1 MKIWMYGVMN
11 KKKNYKKTAK
21 RTIDLQIS
29 ALSKLKKTIGNS
41 FNDAVKIIGD
51 CKSKCILVGV
61 GKSGHVANL
70 IASSLNSIGASS
82 FALQSAGD
90 AAHGDLGAI
99 SSGTNKDVL
108 ILISNSGSSSE
119 LNPIISFSKKYN
131 IKLIGITSK
140 KNSTL
145 YKSSD
150 IKILIPEVKEAGDGA
165 FVPTSSLITQASIG
179 SALVIAVMQYK
190 KHGISIFRK
199 FHPGGTLSKKLLSA
213 KDLMVKVPFI
223 SENCRMK
230 KALKILSEKKLGM
243 LVVRNKRK
251 FTIGIVVDG
260 DVKRANQKY
269 KNLHNFKVKNIMTKK
284 PLTVDK
290 NLLAVQCLNLMNK
303 KKITSLLVHANN
315 KKNKTVGVLHIHK
328 VLENLN

>member
-1 MKIWMYGVMN
+1 MFVTMN
-11 KKKNYKKTAK
+11 KNKNYKKSAK
-21 RTIDLQIS
+21 KTIGLQIS
-29 ALSKLKKTIGNS
+29 ALNKLKNKVGNS
-41 FNDAVKIIGD
+41 FNEAVKVIGN

-61 GKSGHVANL
+61 GKSGHLANL

-119 LNPIISFSKKYN
+119 LNPIISFSKKNN

-243 LVVRNKRK
+243 LVARNKRK

-260 DVKRANQKY
+260 DVKRASQKY

>member
-1 MKIWMYGVMN
+1 MFGTKN
-11 KKKNYKKTAK
+11 KNKNYKKSAK
-21 RTIDLQIS
+21 KTIGLQIS
-29 ALSKLKKTIGNS
+29 ALNKLKNKVGNS
-41 FNDAVKIIGD
+41 FNEAVKVIGN

-61 GKSGHVANL
+61 GKSGHLANL

-119 LNPIISFSKKYN
+119 LNPIISFSKKNN

>member
-1 MKIWMYGVMN
+1 MN
-11 KKKNYKKTAK
+11 KNKNYKKSAK
-21 RTIDLQIS
+21 KTIGLQIS
-29 ALSKLKKTIGNS
+29 ALNKLKNKIGNS
-41 FNDAVKIIGD
+41 FNEAVKVIGN

-61 GKSGHVANL
+61 GKSGHLANL

>member
-1 MKIWMYGVMN
+1 MN
-11 KKKNYKKTAK
+11 KNKNYKKSAK
-21 RTIDLQIS
+21 KTIGLQIS
-29 ALSKLKKTIGNS
+29 ALNKLKNKVGNS
-41 FNDAVKIIGD
+41 FNEAVKVIGN

-61 GKSGHVANL
+61 GKSGHLANL

-303 KKITSLLVHANN
+303 KRITSLLVHKNN
-315 KKNKTVGVLHIHK
+315 KKNKTIGVLHIHK
-328 VLENLN
+328 VLEHVQ